1 MNMPEENT
9 FAERPLSVRG
19 EQSCQPEVSV
29 VIPVFNQ
36 RAFLKKTLGAVF
48 SQHGI
53 SFEIILVDD
62 CSTDGS
68 AERALELSKGTGTDM
83 KILRHHV
90 NRGASAAR
98 NTGMENARGK
108 SVFFL
113 DGDDIIKE
121 HCLFHLWTLLR
132 QTGGDIS
139 FCAFEV
145 ADEQGKVRKK
155 YAYPSGGGVKPGKV
169 LLSYLRGNR
178 WLNASNVLY
187 DRSFLLRHS
196 LRFPRGCLFAEDRE
210 FIVKALCCA
219 EKAAAITEP
228 LVGYIQHPSQS
239 TRRLT
244 TSRGKYAHGAAVY
257 LRLLAWLKKNKKFP
271 DGVKIIEEWELPNMY
286 LKLASSFAEGGENG
300 FFDRFRRSPR
310 VNESLGKTWRSILYK
325 PEVFLKF
332 LALKFFPQNFFRHY
346 YERSSREDG

>member
-1 MNMPEENT
+1 MPEESS
-9 FAERPLSVRG
+9 FAERPLPVRAK
-19 EQSCQPEVSV
+19 ESCSPEISV
-29 VIPVFNQ
+29 VLPVFNQ
-36 RAFLKKTLGAVF
+36 REFLKKTLGSVF
-48 SQHGI
+48 SQRGI

-68 AERALELSKGTGTDM
+68 AEIAFELSKGTGTEM
-83 KILRHHV
+83 KVLRHHV

-98 NTGMENARGK
+98 NTGMEKARGK
-108 SVFFL
+108 CLFFL

-121 HCLFHLWTLLR
+121 HCLLRLWTLLR
-132 QTGGDIS
+132 QAGGDIS

-145 ADEQGKVRKK
+145 ADEQGLVRRT
-155 YAYPSGGGVKPGKV
+155 YSYPSGGEVEPGKV

-210 FIVKALCCA
+210 FIVKALCLA
-219 EKAAAITEP
+219 KKATAITEP

-244 TSRGKYAHGAAVY
+244 ASRGKYAHGAAVY
-257 LRLLAWLKKNKKFP
+257 LRLLAWLKKNTIFP

-286 LKLASSFAEGGENG
+286 LKLASSFAEGGEND

-325 PEVFLKF
+325 PEVFLKS
-332 LALKFFPQNFFRHY
+332 LALKFFPQVFFRHY
-346 YERSSREDG
+346 HEKSSREDG